1 MGITFVVVAVLFVA
15 GLIAVLYGLVNRRR
29 SILLAVV
36 ALLLALT
43 AGGGAWYA
51 WAESQS
57 MPWTVGYGAI
67 VVVSLIA
74 AFRQFIVGAGPTSRT
89 ERNGG

>member
-1 MGITFVVVAVLFVA
+1 MGVTLVAVAILCVA
-15 GLIAVLYGLVNRRR
+15 GLIAVLYGLVNRRG

-43 AGGGAWYA
+43 TGGGAWYA
-51 WAESQS
+51 WAESRS
-57 MPWTVGYGAI
+57 IPWMVGYGAI

-74 AFRQFIVGAGPTSRT
+74 AIRQFIVGTGPTSRT
-89 ERNGG
+89 GRNGG

>member
-1 MGITFVVVAVLFVA
+1 MGITFVVVAVLCVA

-43 AGGGAWYA
+43 TGGGAWYA

-57 MPWTVGYGAI
+57 MPWTAGYGAI

-74 AFRQFIVGAGPTSRT
+74 AIRQFIVGTGPTSRT